1 MTTTDNARDGA
12 TNSSPKSRT
21 PERRSFPDPYDL
33 ETPAGAEGW
42 EEMYAYHNRFLQSR
56 RTEDSAKTWF
66 RNSLHYPEVSYPFD
80 QLTID
85 GAFMGTGV
93 TNTRVFALPPA
104 KGLDVRIINGYTYMS
119 AIPSPDPEEQA
130 LRAVEFGKRA
140 GYYFQNWDALYE
152 EWVTRI
158 TVAIRAVHDLEVP
171 PLSEFEPIERVLK
184 DRGPSQGNQLLAS
197 YHRLLEYG
205 DQIWTLHSEFLNLG
219 YAAYLQFLTLCKEH
233 FPEIDDQ
240 TISRMVSGID
250 VLLFRPDDEL
260 RALARKAEQLGVGD
274 IVSSATSEADLNNGL
289 GGTDAGREWLAALEE
304 SKDPWFYFSYGSG
317 MYHSHRS
324 WIDDLSLPIQAIGDY
339 IARLRTGDELTR
351 PIERLQAER
360 DELVAHYRS
369 LLDGEDVGAFDEVL
383 GLSRTVFPYV
393 ENHNFYVEHWFL
405 TNFWNKAREF
415 SQLLQTWG
423 FWDDVEDIFF
433 LRRAEVEEAIVDL
446 QMAWAAGGTPQGGHY
461 WPGII
466 ARRKEI
472 YSALMEW
479 SPPPALGPVPDEIN
493 EPLTIMLWGITPETV
508 ERWLAAQ
515 NGDSSTN
522 ILTGFAGSPGVAEGL
537 ARVVLRPDQLDTV
550 QEGEILV
557 APVTSPSWTPV
568 FGRIRGAVSDIGG
581 IMCHAA
587 IVSREYGLPA
597 VVGTGFGTSTIKTGQ
612 LIRVDGNAGT
622 VTILD
627 GN

>member
-1 MTTTDNARDGA
+1 MTTTDNARDGVPI
-12 TNSSPKSRT
+12 ST
-21 PERRSFPDPYDL
+21 PPSKTPGLRSFPDPYDL
-33 ETPAGAEGW
+33 QTPAGAEGW
-42 EEMYAYHNRFLQSR
+42 EEMYAYHNRFLASR
-56 RTEDSAKTWF
+56 RAEDSAKTWF

-80 QLTID
+80 QVTID
-85 GAFMGTGV
+85 GAFTGTGV
-93 TNTRVFALPPA
+93 TNTRIFALPPA
-104 KGLDVRIINGYTYMS
+104 KGLDVRVINGYTYMS
-119 AIPSPDPEEQA
+119 AIASPDQDEQA
-130 LRAVEFGKRA
+130 RRAVEFTKRA
-140 GYYFQNWDALYE
+140 GYYFQNWNELYV
-152 EWVTRI
+152 EWETRVTD
-158 TVAIRAVHDLEVP
+158 AIRAVRDLEVP
-171 PLSEFEPIERVLK
+171 PLSEFEPIERVLE

-219 YAAYLQFLTLCKEH
+219 YTAYLQFLTLCKEH

-260 RALARKAEQLGVGD
+260 RALARKAEELGVGD
-274 IVSSATSEADLNNGL
+274 IVLAATTEGDLNRGL
-289 GGTDAGREWLAALEE
+289 GETNAGCEWLAALEK

-339 IARLRTGDELTR
+339 IERLRTGDELIR
-351 PIERLQAER
+351 PIEKLQAER

-369 LLDGEDVGAFDEVL
+369 LLDDEDVSAFDEVL

-405 TNFWNKAREF
+405 TNFWNKVREF
-415 SQLLQTWG
+415 SRLLQHWG

-433 LRRAEVEEAIVDL
+433 LRRAEVEEVIVDL
-446 QMAWAAGGTPQGGHY
+446 QMAWAAGGVPQGGHY
-461 WPGII
+461 WPEII
-466 ARRKEI
+466 ARRKKM
-472 YSALMEW
+472 YSVLTEW

-493 EPLTIMLWGITPETV
+493 EPLTIMLWGITPATV

-515 NGDSSTN
+515 NGDSSTTT
-522 ILTGFAGSPGVAEGL
+522 LTGFAGSPGIAEGL

-612 LIRVDGNAGT
+612 MIRVDGDAGT

>member
-1 MTTTDNARDGA
+1 MTTTDNARDGVPI
-12 TNSSPKSRT
+12 ST
-21 PERRSFPDPYDL
+21 PLPQAPELRSFPDPYDL

-42 EEMYAYHNRFLQSR
+42 EEMYAYHNRFLESR
-56 RTEDSAKTWF
+56 RAEDSAKTWF

-80 QLTID
+80 QVTID
-85 GAFMGTGV
+85 GAFTGTGV
-93 TNTRVFALPPA
+93 TNTRIFALPPA
-104 KGLDVRIINGYTYMS
+104 KGLDVRVINGYTYMS
-119 AIPSPDPEEQA
+119 AIPSPDQEEQA
-130 LRAVEFGKRA
+130 HRAVEFNKRA
-140 GYYFQNWDALYE
+140 GYYFQNWDALYG
-152 EWVTRI
+152 EWETRVTD
-158 TVAIRAVHDLEVP
+158 AIRAVHDLEVP
-171 PLSEFEPIERVLK
+171 PLSEFEPIERVLE

-197 YHRLLEYG
+197 YHRLLEYV

-260 RALARKAEQLGVGD
+260 HALARKAEELGVGD
-274 IVSSATSEADLNNGL
+274 IVRAASTEADLISGL
-289 GGTDAGREWLAALEE
+289 GATDAGREWLAALEE

-351 PIERLQAER
+351 PIEKLQAER

-369 LLDGEDVGAFDEVL
+369 LLDDEDVSAFDEAL

-415 SQLLQTWG
+415 SRLLQKWG

-446 QMAWAAGGTPQGGHY
+446 QMAWAAGGKPQGGHY

-472 YSALMEW
+472 YSALTEW

-515 NGDSSTN
+515 NGDSSSNT
-522 ILTGFAGSPGVAEGL
+522 LTGFAGSPGIAEGP

-612 LIRVDGNAGT
+612 MIRVDGNAGT

-627 GN
+627 GI